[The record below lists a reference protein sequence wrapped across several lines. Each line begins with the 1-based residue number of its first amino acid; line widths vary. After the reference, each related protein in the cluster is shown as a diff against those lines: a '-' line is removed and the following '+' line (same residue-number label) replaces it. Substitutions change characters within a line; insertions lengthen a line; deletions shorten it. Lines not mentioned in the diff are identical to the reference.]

1 MKAVII
7 NCLESMVKEG
17 HGLSQWEATLEV
29 AGLPA
34 NTRYLPSQDIDD
46 RVAMKIF
53 AATCT
58 TLKISKRQAAEAF
71 GDYWVNTFCQKIYK
85 PYFRGATSARELLL
99 KMDQIHENVTQNIA
113 HAAPPRFGYTWK
125 DDKTLLMQYRSTR
138 GMIDYLIGL
147 VQGVG
152 RYFREDLKIRKL
164 SESELEIV
172 FPA

>member
-17 HGLSQWEATLEV
+17 HGLSQWEATMEA
-29 AGLPA
+29 AGLAP

-58 TLKISKRQAAEAF
+58 TLKISKHQAADAF
-71 GDYWVNTFCQKIYK
+71 GDYWVNTFCPKIYK

-99 KMDQIHENVTQNIA
+99 KMDQIHENVTQNVA
-113 HAAPPRFGYTWK
+113 QAAPPRFGYKWK

-147 VQGVG
+147 VRGVG

-164 SESELEIV
+164 SDSELEIV